1 MATRTSTIL
10 KSTTTQQP
18 VAAAPLKVSKLPK
31 GSVLAFHY
39 QPTRSI
45 ALG

>member
-1 MATRTSTIL
+1 MATRTQTTI
-10 KSTTTQQP
+10 TTTLQK
-18 VAAAPLKVSKLPK
+18 AAPSAPLKVSKLPK
-31 GSVLAFHY
+31 GSVLAFSY